1 MKVIKDSRKMVV
13 QDLEDWNSEK
23 TCFTYNVLSST
34 CERQELL
41 FTAADKALPLYHPVA
56 PQVLESQLS
65 HHKEIKYGFYSM
77 LCNYFKLKSLLLTL
91 FPFLPPYYSLITFW
105 EVIWSDTSEK
115 VMCIFAKSFTTNFSI
130 STSNTKK
137 VYKILL
143 GQF

>member
-1 MKVIKDSRKMVV
+1 MVV
-13 QDLEDWNSEK
+13 QDLEDWTVRKPASPTMYWVPHVKGRNYFSQLR
-23 TCFTYNVLSST
+23 T
-34 CERQELL
+34 R
-41 FTAADKALPLYHPVA
+41 LYHYTI
-56 PQVLESQLS
+56 LS
-65 HHKEIKYGFYSM
+65 HPRSWNHNSPITKRSNMAFIACFVIISN
-77 LCNYFKLKSLLLTL
+77 LNL
-91 FPFLPPYYSLITFW
+91 FFSHFFLFLPPYYSLITFW